1 MNARSVWLPFPPS
14 VNTLFATSRDGRRR
28 FPSKGY
34 RRWRAAAGALLMA
47 SRLRPTPG
55 TYHLEIKLRAPDR
68 RVRDVGNYEKAIS
81 DLIVSHALVADDSLA
96 MSVTTEW
103 VHEGEP
109 GAWVTI
115 IPATTLP
122 QHKSKEAV
130 SVAR

>member
-34 RRWRAAAGALLMA
+34 RRWKAEAGALLMA

-68 RVRDVGNYEKAIS
+68 RPRDADNYIKAVS
-81 DLIVSHALVADDSLA
+81 DLIVSHALVADDALA
-96 MSVTTEW
+96 MSVSAEW
-103 VHEGEP
+103 TQDGKP

-122 QHKSKEAV
+122 QHKTKEAA
-130 SVAR
+130 SA

>member
-1 MNARSVWLPFPPS
+1 MNAQSVWLPFPPS

-34 RRWRAAAGALLMA
+34 RRWKAAAGALLMA

-68 RVRDVGNYEKAIS
+68 RARDADNYIKAVS
-81 DLIVSHALVADDSLA
+81 DLIVSHALVADDALA
-96 MSVTTEW
+96 MSVSAEW
-103 VHEGEP
+103 VQDGKP

-122 QHKSKEAV
+122 QHKHQEAA
-130 SVAR
+130 SA